1 MALDTTL
8 GNNVLALTNTIVWGT
23 MMLGDD
29 FGEIISASVKRTG
42 DKKEIENGAGNL
54 RAFLLTKA
62 RFELNF
68 ETRFDSA
75 VEAPGLMNEIDFP
88 LVGVTGR
95 VLDVTPKWEGGKER
109 ILTIEASFW
118 DSLASAVL
126 YTLNPV
132 TGVYT

>member
-1 MALDTTL
+1 MGLDTTL
-8 GNNVLALTNTIVWGT
+8 GNNVLALTNKIVWGT

-29 FGEIISASVKRTG
+29 FGEIQSASVKRTA

-62 RFELNF
+62 RFELSF
-68 ETRFDSA
+68 EVLFDSDVA
-75 VEAPGLMNEIDFP
+75 APGLMDAIDFP
-88 LVGVTGR
+88 LVAVTGR
-95 VLDVTPKWEGGKER
+95 VLDVTPKWEKGKER
-109 ILTIEASFW
+109 LLTIEASYW
-118 DSLASAVL
+118 DSLAAATL